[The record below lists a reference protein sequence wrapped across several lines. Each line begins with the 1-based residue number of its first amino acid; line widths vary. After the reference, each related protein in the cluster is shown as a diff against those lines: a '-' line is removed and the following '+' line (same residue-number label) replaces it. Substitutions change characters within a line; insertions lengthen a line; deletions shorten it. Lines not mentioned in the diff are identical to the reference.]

1 MSYSSYTKGNTIK
14 WIGIIIILMIFLPI
28 FNYKGAI
35 EPIWAYLTHTNWETG
50 LRIGQHYSSDL
61 QFGISIAILQLLIGI
76 FLILIGNSMAR
87 EFSLKLRY

>member
-1 MSYSSYTKGNTIK
+1 MSYGSYVKGNTIK

-35 EPIWAYLTHTNWETG
+35 EPIWAYLTHANWEAG
-50 LRIGQHYSSDL
+50 LNIGKFYRSEL
-61 QFGISIAILQLLIGI
+61 EFGISIAVIQLLLGV

-87 EFSLKLRY
+87 EFSVRLRY